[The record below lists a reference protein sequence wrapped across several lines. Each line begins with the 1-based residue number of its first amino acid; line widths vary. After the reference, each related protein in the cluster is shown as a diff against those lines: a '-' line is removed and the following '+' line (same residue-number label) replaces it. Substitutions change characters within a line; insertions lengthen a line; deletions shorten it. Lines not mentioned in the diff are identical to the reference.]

1 MHKNILI
8 VVSGLTPQVVSETL
22 FCLCV
27 QKNIPLHEIYI
38 VTTIEG
44 KKNIKEYYFNNRV
57 TGKKEGPFN
66 LRQEI
71 SDMCK
76 LYKITPPV
84 FSETSKYI
92 IIADEET
99 LQMPDVR
106 TDNENRLFPNLIS
119 NFIRKKSGENN
130 TTLYCSL
137 SGGRKTMSAYMG
149 FALSI
154 YARENDKLY
163 HVLADDRFEKTG
175 KFYPHKKDN
184 GDSLVLSEVPFLR
197 LRNILADKIDIE
209 HKSYG
214 DMIDFSQQQI
224 EKMSADIMF
233 IDTKEHKITVN
244 NKSFKMP
251 AIQLAVYIHM
261 IMSKEKPEDE
271 ILIMD
276 YQTRKVAAEVMDI
289 YCKITRKTKE
299 EYDSRLNDNQKK
311 DIWWNKGFKNIM
323 PVRTKINDLIYDN
336 IDDPR
341 LADEYSITTKKV
353 YGSSKYEI
361 YASYNKFII
370 L

>member
-1 MHKNILI
+1 MKNILI
-8 VVSGLTPQVVSETL
+8 AVSGLTPQVVSETF

-27 QKNIPLHEIYI
+27 QKKIPLHEIYI

-76 LYKITPPV
+76 LYKITPPA

-119 NFIRKKSGENN
+119 NFIRKKSRDNN
-130 TTLYCSL
+130 TALYCSL

-163 HVLADDRFEKTG
+163 HVLADDKFEKTG

-251 AIQLAVYIHM
+251 AIQLAVYLYI
-261 IMSKEKPEDE
+261 ISKKLEPDDE
-271 ILIMD
+271 IMISD
-276 YQTRKVAAEVMDI
+276 YQTKQVAAEVMKI
-289 YCKITRKTKE
+289 YCKLTRKPKE
-299 EYDSRLNDNQKK
+299 EHESKLNEAAIKS
-311 DIWWNKGFKNIM
+311 IWWNKGIRNIM
-323 PVRTKINDLIYDN
+323 SIRTKINDLLDDN
-336 IDDPR
+336 IDDAQ
-341 LADEYSITTKKV
+341 LADEYYIRTNKV
-353 YGSSKYEI
+353 YGSSRYDI
-361 YASYNKFII
+361 YASYNRFIVI
-370 L
+370 